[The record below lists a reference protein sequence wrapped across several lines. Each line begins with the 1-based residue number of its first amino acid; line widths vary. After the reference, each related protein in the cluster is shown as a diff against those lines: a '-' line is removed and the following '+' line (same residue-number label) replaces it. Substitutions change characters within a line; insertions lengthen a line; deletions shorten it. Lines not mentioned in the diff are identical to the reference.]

1 MAVYPFYVDVK
12 SSTRKTS
19 VGVGCRA
26 KEGDMTTSVYQR
38 DDGRITTPY
47 KVYQYSE
54 RIDGELYLIT
64 EIKYKDLETDRYEV
78 IHKHITQY

>member
-12 SSTRKTS
+12 SSTRKTN

-26 KEGDMTTSVYQR
+26 KAGDMTTSVYQR
-38 DDGRITTPY
+38 GEGRITTPY

-54 RIDGELYLIT
+54 EIDGELYLTT
-64 EIKYKDLETDRYEV
+64 EIKYKDPETERYEV
-78 IHKHITQY
+78 IHKHITKY